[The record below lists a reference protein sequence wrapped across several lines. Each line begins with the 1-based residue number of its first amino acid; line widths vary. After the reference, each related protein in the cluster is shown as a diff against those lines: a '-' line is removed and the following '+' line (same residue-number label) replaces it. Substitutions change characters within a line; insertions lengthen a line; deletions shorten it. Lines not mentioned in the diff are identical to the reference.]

1 MTLLPRVMF
10 VAALVLSP
18 AAASSAVAQMTAQG
32 VANRT
37 VYINAFDD
45 NGASVDGL
53 TAADLELKEGGKV
66 REVSVRPAEG
76 LMQIAVIVDDNGT
89 GLFRA
94 PLYRF
99 LQRLEGRAQFSITTV
114 VGQPLKLTDFT
125 MDGRVL
131 TEVVESLSARPGT
144 PDGGQLMQGIYDA
157 AQELE
162 KREAP
167 RPVIVALSVPG
178 EEHTTV
184 PARYVLD
191 KLRDSGASL
200 HVFLMESR
208 AVRQMAPVS
217 RPSALL
223 EENMNLGEVL
233 GDGSKQSGGRREEIV
248 AATGVFAGLQ
258 RLAEDLID
266 QYEITYSL
274 PAGVKASDRLSV
286 SAKRKGLSIR
296 APNRIPKD

>member
-1 MTLLPRVMF
+1 
-10 VAALVLSP
+10 VLSP
-18 AAASSAVAQMTAQG
+18 AVASSAAAQVTAQG
-32 VANRT
+32 AGNRT

-53 TAADLELKEGGKV
+53 TPADLELKEGGKK
-66 REVSVRPAEG
+66 REIVVRPATG
-76 LMQIAVIVDDNGT
+76 LMQIAVIVDDKGT
-89 GLFRA
+89 GVFRS

-99 LQRLEGRAQFSITTV
+99 LQRLEGRAQFSITSV

-191 KLRDSGASL
+191 QLRDSGASL

-208 AVRQMAPVS
+208 AARQMAPVT

-248 AATGVFAGLQ
+248 AATGVLVGLQ

-274 PAGVKASDRLSV
+274 PAGVKPSDRLSV
-286 SAKRKGLSIR
+286 SAKRKGLSVR